1 MSIDSLITN
10 VQILEELEQYIESK
24 LTPTAPGITS
34 IINPDG
40 NINVNTQNNICNLNF
55 KDTISV
61 NTFDIN
67 TLKSPNINFPG
78 NLNVSLD
85 DNVNFKLDDTK
96 IQFNNGSSNFT
107 FDNSGNFTLNN
118 LSLLT
123 HSMNNPFASLGSPGQ
138 LLQTDG
144 NNNLSWVNPS
154 IAPTTGRMKYID
166 CQISNSTVFKQG
178 NPLTIFNQTYNN
190 FTPGKTTV
198 VELYHTYY
206 TASAGTFSTTIQ
218 VELNTKTSSSY
229 INAVNIHKY
238 FGLVQ
243 SFPNTGTSQLIQIS
257 ITGQNMIYTDGNDY
271 MCVLIYEIQ

>member
-10 VQILEELEQYIESK
+10 VQILDEIEQYIETK

-34 IINPDG
+34 IISPDG
-40 NINVNTQNNICNLNF
+40 NMDINTQNNICNLNL

-78 NLNVSLD
+78 NLNISLD
-85 DNVNFKLDDTK
+85 DNVNFKLDDTT

-118 LSLLT
+118 CSLLT
-123 HSMNNPFASLGSPGQ
+123 HSMNNPFASLGSSGQ

-166 CQISNSTVFKQG
+166 CQVSNTAEFQQG
-178 NPLTIFNQTYNN
+178 NPLTIFNQVYNN

-206 TASAGTFSTTIQ
+206 VASNGLFNTTIQ
-218 VELNTKTSSSY
+218 VELNSKTSSSY
-229 INAVNIHKY
+229 INIPNDHTY

-243 SFPNTGTSQLIQIS
+243 SFPNTGTSQLINIT
-257 ITGQNMIYTDGNDY
+257 ITGQNLIYKDGNDY
-271 MCVLIYEIQ
+271 LCILIYEIQ